1 MCLDLIIMLIKKQKL
16 IGGTIAYKY
25 KLFLSFIL
33 QGSYRK
39 IHSKFTNF
47 SQTFAIWGK
56 KATQRYATLPHIW

>member
-1 MCLDLIIMLIKKQKL
+1 MVLNVHRNHKAYLGWGE
-16 IGGTIAYKY
+16 GGEGGVEVGDEGDYI
-25 KLFLSFIL
+25 